1 MTNDEKNTSEFNIKK
16 NTYSDCLSSD
26 LNSDFKSDS
35 SSDSSSDLKS
45 DLSSNSSFGFKS
57 DSSSNSSFD
66 LKSDLSSYSSFG
78 LKSDSSSVPMENSSS
93 VVSPNNNETESNCL
107 SLTIVDDCNHM
118 IKRNKLYKAIRM
130 FFKVSFSTA
139 ILNFI
144 KFFL

>member
-45 DLSSNSSFGFKS
+45 DLSSNSSFDFKS
-57 DSSSNSSFD
+57 DSS
-66 LKSDLSSYSSFG
+66 
-78 LKSDSSSVPMENSSS
+78 SDSSSVPMENSSS

>member
-16 NTYSDCLSSD
+16 NTYSDCLSS
-26 LNSDFKSDS
+26 NSSSDFKSDS
-35 SSDSSSDLKS
+35 SSDSSSD
-45 DLSSNSSFGFKS
+45 FKS
-57 DSSSNSSFD
+57 DSSS
-66 LKSDLSSYSSFG
+66 
-78 LKSDSSSVPMENSSS
+78 DSSSAPMENSSS

>member
-35 SSDSSSDLKS
+35 SSDSSSA
-45 DLSSNSSFGFKS
+45 
-57 DSSSNSSFD
+57 
-66 LKSDLSSYSSFG
+66 
-78 LKSDSSSVPMENSSS
+78 PMENSSS
-93 VVSPNNNETESNCL
+93 GVSPNNNETESNCL
-107 SLTIVDDCNHM
+107 SLTIVDDCNHL

>member
-16 NTYSDCLSSD
+16 NTYSDCL
-26 LNSDFKSDS
+26 N
-35 SSDSSSDLKS
+35 SDLKS
-45 DLSSNSSFGFKS
+45 DFKS

-66 LKSDLSSYSSFG
+66 LKSDSS
-78 LKSDSSSVPMENSSS
+78 SDSSSAPMENSSS